1 MNVNG
6 LSSVPTGKPNKN
18 PVGSTKEQMF
28 QELWPKV
35 LQEARAVSLW
45 SFVALLFRLF
55 VVLLVTIAAY
65 KYDNTA
71 LRSIS
76 PALRDLSEGS
86 LYKEL
91 WITISVICG
100 LILSIAPTKV
110 LTNQSPGFVFA
121 NPWYVD
127 M

>member
-1 MNVNG
+1 M
-6 LSSVPTGKPNKN
+6 L
-18 PVGSTKEQMF
+18 

-45 SFVALLFRLF
+45 SLASLLFRIF
-55 VVLLVTIAAY
+55 VVLIVTIAAY
-65 KYDNTA
+65 KHDNTA
-71 LRSIS
+71 LRFIS
-76 PALRDLSEGS
+76 PSLNNLSEAS

-100 LILSIAPTKV
+100 LILGIAPSKI
-110 LTNQSPGFVFA
+110 LAQQSPGFVFA

-127 M
+127 K